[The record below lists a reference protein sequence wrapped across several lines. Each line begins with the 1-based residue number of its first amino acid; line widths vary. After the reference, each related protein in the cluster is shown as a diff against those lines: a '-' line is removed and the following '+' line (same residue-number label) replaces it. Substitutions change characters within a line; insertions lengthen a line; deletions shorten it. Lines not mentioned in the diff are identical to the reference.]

1 MACSLWHT
9 RARVV
14 VTVGA
19 SAYGGRGPDGE
30 EAPAMRRWQPRT
42 LAGTF
47 LVLQLAVVALVLLVA
62 AIVSVRQAQAQFR
75 GYAAERILGAAE
87 SLATNP
93 LVRERLPEPTA
104 TADLAPVAES
114 VRIQSG
120 ASTVLLAGLD
130 RRILAASDPT
140 LVDSTLTLPVDT
152 VWSGRSWGG
161 DAVLAGQQLIA
172 AVAPVYAA
180 TDGGPRLLGLA
191 LVGEVYPTPWAPLLV
206 DVPEAALLLGLAALA
221 GVVGS
226 WLLARR
232 IKKQT
237 HGLEPAEIA
246 TLADQREAL
255 LYSIR
260 EGVLGVDATDRV
272 TFANDSA
279 RDLLDLPER
288 VVGRRVD
295 ELALSPGVVDVLL
308 GRVDGADVVVG
319 HRDRVLV
326 VNRRTAR
333 TSGQE
338 GPRSGQP
345 IGTVITLRDRSDLM
359 AVQRQLGAT
368 RSATETLRAQTH
380 EFDNQLHIISG
391 LVQMGEYD
399 EVREYLA
406 TLTRKRAEVDATITG
421 AIADPALA
429 ALLVAKS
436 SLATESSVAL
446 ALLPSSRCPKLD
458 PELSTDVAT
467 VAGNLIDNALDAV
480 ANAEHAAVAVEV
492 TADDEEVRVVV
503 TDTGPG
509 VPHGEADQV
518 FARGYSTK
526 SSTVAGGRG
535 VGLALVRTIC
545 ERRGGWVRVRSGDEV
560 AVGAPTGDS
569 RPDGAEIG
577 AVFTAVLGRRVTPA
591 DRDRLRVEG
600 AAS

>member
-1 MACSLWHT
+1 
-9 RARVV
+9 
-14 VTVGA
+14 
-19 SAYGGRGPDGE
+19 
-30 EAPAMRRWQPRT
+30 MRRWQPRT

-62 AIVSVRQAQAQFR
+62 AVVSVRQAQAQFR
-75 GYAAERILGAAE
+75 SYAAERILGAAE
-87 SLATNP
+87 SLASNP
-93 LVRERLPEPTA
+93 LVRERGLVPT
-104 TADLAPVAES
+104 TASDLAPVAES
-114 VRIQSG
+114 VRVQSG

-130 RRILAASDPT
+130 RRIVAASDPT
-140 LVDSTLTLPVDT
+140 LVGTVLTLPDEG

-161 DAVLAGQQLIA
+161 DATLAGQQLIA
-172 AVAPVYAA
+172 AAAPVYAA
-180 TDGGPRLLGLA
+180 TSAGPELLGLA
-191 LVGEVYPTPWAPLLV
+191 LVGEAYPAPWSPLLV

-221 GVVGS
+221 GVIGS

-232 IKKQT
+232 IKAQT

-246 TLADQREAL
+246 TLAEQREAL

-260 EGVLGVDATDRV
+260 EGVLGVDSADRV

-288 VVGRRVD
+288 CVGRRTD
-295 ELALSPGVVDVLL
+295 ELALSPAVVDVLQ
-308 GRVDGADVVVG
+308 GRVAGTDVVVL
-319 HRDRVLV
+319 HRDRALV

-333 TSGQE
+333 TSGHE
-338 GPRSGQP
+338 GPRSGRP
-345 IGTVITLRDRSDLM
+345 IGTVITLRDRSDLI

-380 EFDNQLHIISG
+380 EFDNQLHILSG
-391 LVQMGEYD
+391 LEQMGEYD

-406 TLTRKRAEVDATITG
+406 TLTRKRAAFDASITG
-421 AIADPALA
+421 RLHDPALA

-446 ALLPSSRCPKLD
+446 ALADTSHCPKLE
-458 PELSTDVAT
+458 PGLSTDVTT
-467 VAGNLIDNALDAV
+467 VLGNLVDNALDAV

-492 TADDEEVRVVV
+492 TADDDELRLVV

-509 VPHGEADQV
+509 VPEGAVDQV

-526 SSTVAGGRG
+526 SSAVAGGRG

-545 ERRGGWVRVRSGDEV
+545 ERRGGWVSVR
-560 AVGAPTGDS
+560 TGDG
-569 RPDGAEIG
+569 DAG
-577 AVFTAVLGRRVTPA
+577 AVFTAGLGRDAPDPAPPA
-591 DRDRLRVEG
+591 DQVRVES
-600 AAS
+600 A

>member
-1 MACSLWHT
+1 
-9 RARVV
+9 
-14 VTVGA
+14 
-19 SAYGGRGPDGE
+19 
-30 EAPAMRRWQPRT
+30 MRRWAPRT

-93 LVRERLPEPTA
+93 LVRERLPGPTA

-120 ASTVLLAGLD
+120 ASTVLLTGLD
-130 RRILAASDPT
+130 RRIIAASDPT
-140 LVDSTLTLPVDT
+140 LVGTPLALPDDT

-172 AVAPVYAA
+172 AATPVYAA
-180 TDGGPRLLGLA
+180 TGGGPRLLGLA
-191 LVGEVYPTPWAPLLV
+191 MVGEACPTPWSPLLV

-260 EGVLGVDATDRV
+260 EGVLGVDAADRV

-295 ELALSPGVVDVLL
+295 ELALSPTVVDVLL
-308 GRVDGADVVVG
+308 GRVAGADVVVG

-421 AIADPALA
+421 RIADPALA

-436 SLATESSVAL
+436 SLATESSVVL
-446 ALLPSSRCPKLD
+446 ALLPSSRCPKLE

-480 ANAEHAAVAVEV
+480 ANADHAAVAVEI
-492 TADDEEVRVVV
+492 TSDDEEVRVVV

-509 VPHGEADQV
+509 VPQGAVDQV

-526 SSTVAGGRG
+526 SSAVAGGRG

-545 ERRGGWVRVRSGDEV
+545 ERRGGWVRVRSGDE
-560 AVGAPTGDS
+560 PTGGS
-569 RPDGAEIG
+569 LPGGAEIG
-577 AVFTAVLGRRVTPA
+577 AVFTAVLGRRVAPVDG
-591 DRDRLRVEG
+591 DRRHVEE

>member
-1 MACSLWHT
+1 
-9 RARVV
+9 
-14 VTVGA
+14 
-19 SAYGGRGPDGE
+19 
-30 EAPAMRRWQPRT
+30 MRRWRPRT

-87 SLATNP
+87 SLANNP
-93 LVRERLPEPTA
+93 LVRDRIGGSTA
-104 TADLAPVAES
+104 AADLAPVTES

-120 ASTVLLAGLD
+120 ASTVLLADPD
-130 RRILAASDPT
+130 RRIVAASDPT
-140 LVDSTLTLPVDT
+140 LVDTTLVLPDDA

-161 DAVLAGQQLIA
+161 DATLAGQQLIA
-172 AVAPVYAA
+172 GAAPVYAA
-180 TDGGPRLLGLA
+180 TPAGPQLLGLA
-191 LVGEVYPTPWAPLLV
+191 LVGEAYPTPWSPLLV

-221 GVVGS
+221 GIAGS

-232 IKKQT
+232 VKKQT

-246 TLADQREAL
+246 TLVDQREAL

-260 EGVLGVDATDRV
+260 EGVLGVDAADRV
-272 TFANDSA
+272 TFANDGA

-288 VVGRRVD
+288 CVGGRVD
-295 ELALSPGVVDVLL
+295 EVGLSPTVVEVLL
-308 GRVDGADVVVG
+308 GKTTGSEVVVP

-326 VNRRTAR
+326 VSRRTVRA
-333 TSGQE
+333 SGSE

-345 IGTVITLRDRSDLM
+345 IGIVITLRDRSDLI

-406 TLTRKRAEVDATITG
+406 TLTRKRAEFDATISER
-421 AIADPALA
+421 IADPALA

-480 ANAEHAAVAVEV
+480 ANADHAAVAVEI
-492 TADDEEVRVVV
+492 TAADDEVRVVV

-509 VPHGEADQV
+509 VPQGTVDQV

-526 SSTVAGGRG
+526 STTVAGGRG
-535 VGLALVRTIC
+535 IGLALVRTLC
-545 ERRGGWVRVRSGDEV
+545 ERRGGWVSVRSGAGPTDDGPIDDGPG
-560 AVGAPTGDS
+560 GARAT
-569 RPDGAEIG
+569 G
-577 AVFTAVLGRRVTPA
+577 AVFTAVLGRRPA
-591 DRDRLRVEG
+591 PAATDRPQVEE
-600 AAS
+600 AAT

>member
-1 MACSLWHT
+1 
-9 RARVV
+9 
-14 VTVGA
+14 
-19 SAYGGRGPDGE
+19 
-30 EAPAMRRWQPRT
+30 MRRWQPRT

-93 LVRERLPEPTA
+93 LVRERLPGPTVA
-104 TADLAPVAES
+104 ADLAPVAES

-130 RRILAASDPT
+130 RRIVAASDPT
-140 LVDSTLTLPVDT
+140 LVGAPLALPDDG

-180 TDGGPRLLGLA
+180 AEGGPRLLGLA
-191 LVGEVYPTPWAPLLV
+191 LVGEAYPTPWSPLLV

-260 EGVLGVDATDRV
+260 EGVLGVDAADRV

-295 ELALSPGVVDVLL
+295 ELALSPSVVDVLL
-308 GRVDGADVVVG
+308 GRVAGADVVVG

-333 TSGQE
+333 TSGEE

-399 EVREYLA
+399 EVREYLS

-421 AIADPALA
+421 RIADPALA

-446 ALLPSSRCPKLD
+446 ALLPSSRCPKLV

-480 ANAEHAAVAVEV
+480 ANADHAAVAVEI

-509 VPHGEADQV
+509 VPQGAVDQV

-526 SSTVAGGRG
+526 SSAVAGGRG

-545 ERRGGWVRVRSGDEV
+545 ERRGGWVRVRSGDDV
-560 AVGAPTGDS
+560 TGGS
-569 RPDGAEIG
+569 PDGAEIG
-577 AVFTAVLGRRVTPA
+577 AVFTAVLGRRVGPPGE
-591 DRDRLRVEG
+591 DRLRVAE

>member
-1 MACSLWHT
+1 
-9 RARVV
+9 
-14 VTVGA
+14 
-19 SAYGGRGPDGE
+19 
-30 EAPAMRRWQPRT
+30 MRRWQPRT

-62 AIVSVRQAQAQFR
+62 AVVSVRQAQAQFR
-75 GYAAERILGAAE
+75 SYAAERILGAAE
-87 SLATNP
+87 SLASNP
-93 LVRERLPEPTA
+93 LVRERGLVPT
-104 TADLAPVAES
+104 TASDLAPVAES
-114 VRIQSG
+114 VRVQSG

-130 RRILAASDPT
+130 RRIVAASDPT
-140 LVDSTLTLPVDT
+140 LVGTVLTLPDEG

-161 DAVLAGQQLIA
+161 DATLAGQQLIA
-172 AVAPVYAA
+172 AAAPVYAA
-180 TDGGPRLLGLA
+180 TGGGPQLLGLA
-191 LVGEVYPTPWAPLLV
+191 LVGEAYPAPWSPLLV

-221 GVVGS
+221 GVIGS

-232 IKKQT
+232 VKAQT

-260 EGVLGVDATDRV
+260 EGVLGVDSADRV
-272 TFANDSA
+272 TFANDGA

-288 VVGRRVD
+288 CVGRRTD
-295 ELALSPGVVDVLL
+295 ELALSPAVVDVLQ
-308 GRVDGADVVVG
+308 GRVAGTDVVVL
-319 HRDRVLV
+319 HRDRALV

-345 IGTVITLRDRSDLM
+345 IGTVITLRDRSDLI

-406 TLTRKRAEVDATITG
+406 TLTRKRAAFDASITERLH
-421 AIADPALA
+421 DPALA

-446 ALLPSSRCPKLD
+446 ALVDTSHCPKLE
-458 PELSTDVAT
+458 PGLGTDVAT
-467 VAGNLIDNALDAV
+467 VLGNLVDNALDAV

-492 TADDEEVRVVV
+492 TADDDELRLVV

-509 VPHGEADQV
+509 VPEGVVDQV

-526 SSTVAGGRG
+526 SSAVAGGRG

-545 ERRGGWVRVRSGDEV
+545 ERRGGWVSVRAGD
-560 AVGAPTGDS
+560 GGT
-569 RPDGAEIG
+569 G
-577 AVFTAVLGRRVTPA
+577 AVFTAVLGRDAPDPA
-591 DRDRLRVEG
+591 APPGEQVRVES
-600 AAS
+600 A

>member
-1 MACSLWHT
+1 
-9 RARVV
+9 
-14 VTVGA
+14 
-19 SAYGGRGPDGE
+19 
-30 EAPAMRRWQPRT
+30 MRRWQPRT

-62 AIVSVRQAQAQFR
+62 AVVSVRQAQAQFR
-75 GYAAERILGAAE
+75 SYAAERILGAAE
-87 SLATNP
+87 SLASNP
-93 LVRERLPEPTA
+93 LVRERGLVPT
-104 TADLAPVAES
+104 TASDLAPVAES
-114 VRIQSG
+114 VRVQSG
-120 ASTVLLAGLD
+120 ASSVLLAGLD
-130 RRILAASDPT
+130 RRIVAASDPT
-140 LVDSTLTLPVDT
+140 LVGTVLTLPDEG

-161 DAVLAGQQLIA
+161 DATLAGQQLIA
-172 AVAPVYAA
+172 AAAPVYAA
-180 TDGGPRLLGLA
+180 AGGGPQLLGLA
-191 LVGEVYPTPWAPLLV
+191 LVGEAYPAPWSPLLV

-221 GVVGS
+221 GVIGS

-232 IKKQT
+232 IKAQT

-246 TLADQREAL
+246 TLAEQREAL

-260 EGVLGVDATDRV
+260 EGVLGVDSADRV
-272 TFANDSA
+272 TFANDGA

-288 VVGRRVD
+288 CVGRRTD
-295 ELALSPGVVDVLL
+295 ELALSPAVVDVLQ
-308 GRVDGADVVVG
+308 GRVVGTDVVVL
-319 HRDRVLV
+319 HRDRALV

-338 GPRSGQP
+338 GPRSGRP
-345 IGTVITLRDRSDLM
+345 IGTVITLRDRSDLI

-406 TLTRKRAEVDATITG
+406 TLTRKRAAFDASITERLH
-421 AIADPALA
+421 DPALA

-446 ALLPSSRCPKLD
+446 ALVDTSHCPKLE
-458 PELSTDVAT
+458 PGLGTDVAT
-467 VAGNLIDNALDAV
+467 VLGNLVDNALDAV

-492 TADDEEVRVVV
+492 TADDDELRLVV

-509 VPHGEADQV
+509 VPEGAVDQV

-526 SSTVAGGRG
+526 SSAVAGGRG

-545 ERRGGWVRVRSGDEV
+545 ERRGGWVSVRAGD
-560 AVGAPTGDS
+560 GDT
-569 RPDGAEIG
+569 G
-577 AVFTAVLGRRVTPA
+577 AVFTAVLGRDAPDPVAPPG
-591 DRDRLRVEG
+591 DQVRVES
-600 AAS
+600 A

>member
-1 MACSLWHT
+1 
-9 RARVV
+9 
-14 VTVGA
+14 
-19 SAYGGRGPDGE
+19 
-30 EAPAMRRWQPRT
+30 MRRWAPRT

-104 TADLAPVAES
+104 TTDLAPVAES

-130 RRILAASDPT
+130 RRIIAASDPT
-140 LVDSTLTLPVDT
+140 LVGAPLALPDDT

-172 AVAPVYAA
+172 AAAPVYAA
-180 TDGGPRLLGLA
+180 TGGGPRLLGLA
-191 LVGEVYPTPWAPLLV
+191 LVGEAYPTPWSPLLV

-295 ELALSPGVVDVLL
+295 ELALSPSVVDVLL
-308 GRVDGADVVVG
+308 GRVAGADVVVG

-421 AIADPALA
+421 RIADPALA

-436 SLATESSVAL
+436 SLATESSVVL
-446 ALLPSSRCPKLD
+446 ALLPSSRCPKLE

-480 ANAEHAAVAVEV
+480 ANADHAAVAVEV

-509 VPHGEADQV
+509 VPQGAVDQV

-526 SSTVAGGRG
+526 SSAVAGGRG
-535 VGLALVRTIC
+535 VGLALVRAIC
-545 ERRGGWVRVRSGDEV
+545 ERRGGWVRVRSADE
-560 AVGAPTGDS
+560 PTGGS
-569 RPDGAEIG
+569 LPGGAEIG
-577 AVFTAVLGRRVTPA
+577 AVFTAVLGRRVA
-591 DRDRLRVEG
+591 AAGGDRRQVEE